1 MTKLKLSAVE
11 DEKPVRLTITLPAAL
26 YRNLVTY
33 AGLLSRQT
41 GKSVEPVKLVPPMLE
56 KFISGDRAFR
66 KAYRLSDHEV

>member
-33 AGLLSRQT
+33 AALLSRQT
-41 GKSVEPVKLVPPMLE
+41 GKSVEPVKLVTPMLE